1 MNTFTRVRASAQV
14 DPIVRVVF
22 SEIAGE
28 LGFGLVPNVFHAM
41 TPMPEVLDAHWCMV
55 RATLL
60 RGRIRRAL
68 KEMIGL
74 VVSIVNATGYSRAL
88 CLQSLTRSGVD
99 LDTLAS
105 VACGSLHAS
114 GLSPKDTA
122 ILDYA
127 CAITE
132 RQGKLRPVDR
142 ERARERGLSREE
154 MLEVSATVQLFETLD
169 RFAESAGVP
178 PDLW

>member
-1 MNTFTRVRASAQV
+1 MNTFTRVRASTHD

-22 SEIAGE
+22 SEIARE

-60 RGRIRRAL
+60 RGRIRRAV

-99 LDTLAS
+99 LDTIAS
-105 VACGSLHAS
+105 VACGRLYAP
-114 GLSPKDTA
+114 GLSASDTA

-127 CAITE
+127 RVVAE
-132 RQGKLRPVDR
+132 RQGKLRPAD
-142 ERARERGLSREE
+142 RARAEARGLSREE
-154 MLEVSATVQLFETLD
+154 MLEAAAVVQLFESID
-169 RFAESAGVP
+169 RFAETAGVP